1 MQQLTT
7 IAEENMQWALN
18 DPDKLT
24 SFNPFAAVRD
34 FHTKYGAGVDE
45 ELTEDNLSLR
55 LALINEEYEEVWQEF
70 YDQYDWNDF
79 YDKKPEQIDK
89 KALTKELSDLIY
101 VVIGT
106 GVQLGLPLEEV
117 FKRTHYSN
125 MTKSAEKREDGKVLK
140 GENYVPPNLD
150 DLF

>member
-1 MQQLTT
+1 MQQLTA
-7 IAEENMQWALN
+7 IN
-18 DPDKLT
+18 PDKLT

-34 FHTKYGAGVDE
+34 FHIKYDAGVNE
-45 ELTEDNLSLR
+45 ELTEDNLFLR
-55 LALINEEYEEVWQEF
+55 LNLINEEHDEILGEFLDEEEDLWF
-70 YDQYDWNDF
+70 PTY
-79 YDKKPEQIDK
+79 KLPEKIDK

-125 MTKSAEKREDGKVLK
+125 MTKSTEKREDGKVLK